1 VFLALPNLQDDGF
14 DETLI
19 PLDFKT
25 EGQIVDDDILDM
37 FVKQLKAGVH
47 TTVLVDCCHA
57 GTVFD
62 LPYVFGADDQE
73 MHRENG
79 FNFQDGTSPIDLD
92 YDKPKKKKLTAKEEE
107 KKNKKKKKKKDKE
120 EKNTKTKKG
129 DVPPE
134 EPRDAP
140 ISDITAPQKRF
151 NAEPPP
157 PPPTVCC
164 QNCVIL

>member
-1 VFLALPNLQDDGF
+1 LQDDGF

-25 EGQIVDDDILDM
+25 EGQIVDDDILEM
-37 FVKQLKAGVH
+37 LVKPLKPGVH

-62 LPYVFGADDQE
+62 LPYVFGADDDE

-92 YDKPKKKKLTAKEEE
+92 YDKPKKKKLTPKEEE
-107 KKNKKKKKKKDKE
+107 KKSKKKKKEKDKDD
-120 EKNTKTKKG
+120 KKKKKG
-129 DVPPE
+129 KDAPPE
-134 EPRDAP
+134 EPPRDAP
-140 ISDITAPQKRF
+140 ISDIKEPQKRF

-164 QNCVIL
+164 QNCVVL